1 MARSV
6 DLSVP
11 TWVQQAAVVGIFVLL
26 AAPVLSLVLVPAFDG
41 LAVPGGKV
49 TAFVVSAGVPLALA
63 VALVARARGRDAE
76 DSVWGAI
83 PGWQYAGRHAESGGI
98 ARAEQE
104 RALEELGDEE

>member
-11 TWVQQAAVVGIFVLL
+11 TWVQQAAVVGMFALFV
-26 AAPVLSLVLVPAFDG
+26 APVLSMVLVPAFDG
-41 LAVPGGKV
+41 LGVPGGEV
-49 TAFVVSAGVPLALA
+49 TAFAVAAAVPLALA
-63 VALVARARGRDAE
+63 VWLVLRARGRDAG
-76 DSVWGAI
+76 DDIWGAI